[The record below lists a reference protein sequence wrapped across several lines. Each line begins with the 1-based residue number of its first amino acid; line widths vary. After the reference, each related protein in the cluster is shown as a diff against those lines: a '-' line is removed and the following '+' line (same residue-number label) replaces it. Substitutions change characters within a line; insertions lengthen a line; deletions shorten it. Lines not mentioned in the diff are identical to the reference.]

1 LALEV
6 VRRRGR
12 GSGGGV
18 FRLQSRGGRHGKKV
32 SVTVYFTRK
41 RQDEGG
47 MEKNARGIAGRREE
61 REAI

>member
-1 LALEV
+1 
-6 VRRRGR
+6 
-12 GSGGGV
+12 
-18 FRLQSRGGRHGKKV
+18 
-32 SVTVYFTRK
+32 VYFTRK